1 MAKKMTKQ
9 EKMEAIMDWIGESHS
24 IWVREFGDINKSL
37 GWEDSPNGRLAEE
50 DKDEFIRVIM
60 DFYEDE
66 IKLDNQ
72 QNMFGNYY
80 TRK

>member
-9 EKMEAIMDWIGESHS
+9 QKMEAIMDWIGESHS
-24 IWVREFGDINKSL
+24 IWVSEFGDVNKAL
-37 GWEDSPNGRLAEE
+37 GWEDSPNGCLAEE

>member
-1 MAKKMTKQ
+1 MSRKMTEK

-24 IWVREFGDINKSL
+24 IWVKEFGDVNKAL
-37 GWEDSPNGRLAEE
+37 GWEKSPNGSLAEE

-66 IKLDNQ
+66 IKLDNE